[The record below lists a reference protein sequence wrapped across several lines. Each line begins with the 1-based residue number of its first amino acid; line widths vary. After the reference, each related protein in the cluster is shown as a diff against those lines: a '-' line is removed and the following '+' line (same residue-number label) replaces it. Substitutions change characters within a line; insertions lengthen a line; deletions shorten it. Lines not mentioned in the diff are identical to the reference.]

1 MTDQIKTD
9 STHHQ
14 HVLDD
19 ETIKHA
25 DRAAALANGER
36 VLLTEE
42 DSKRICRKTDKRILV
57 VLMWVYFLQ
66 IVDKTVLGYG
76 ATFGLREDTG
86 LTGSQYSLVG
96 SISSIAQLAWQ
107 PMSSY
112 LIVRVPHRVLMPTLV
127 LGWGISAATM
137 AACHNFSGL
146 LVTRF
151 FLGLFE
157 AGCLPLFSVITA
169 QWYRRAEQPL
179 RVALWYGTNGIGN
192 LFSAALSVGLA
203 HIHSHVLRSWQIIFL
218 FVGLL
223 TVASVPMIFLLLD
236 NDIASARFLNEEEKR
251 MAVERLRA
259 NQTGTG
265 SREYKWKHVWEALIE
280 PKTWLFFS
288 MSFLLNVG
296 ASVTNIFGPLI
307 LKGFG
312 FDSYTTSLLNMPF
325 GVMQTSV
332 ILLGCYLA
340 QKTSIKAS
348 ILLALI
354 APVVAGLAIL
364 YAVPHAGHTAALLVG
379 YYLLA
384 FLFGGNPLIVS
395 WIVGNT
401 GGATKR
407 SFVASMYNAAS
418 SAGNI
423 VGPLLFNSKDAP
435 TYHPGLRDCLAIF
448 IALLVVVALQWGNLM
463 WLNKRQEKKRV
474 ANGKPAKMVDH
485 SMQKHYHDFAE
496 DNKPSNMVEQ
506 VERTETQQTTGKGLE
521 MQEEIG
527 ENAFLDLTDRQN
539 DEFVYIY

>member
-1 MTDQIKTD
+1 MSLSLPYLLLLAEKSTD
-9 STHHQ
+9 SC
-14 HVLDD
+14 
-19 ETIKHA
+19 
-25 DRAAALANGER
+25 
-36 VLLTEE
+36 
-42 DSKRICRKTDKRILV
+42 S
-57 VLMWVYFLQ
+57 
-66 IVDKTVLGYG
+66 
-76 ATFGLREDTG
+76 
-86 LTGSQYSLVG
+86 
-96 SISSIAQLAWQ
+96 
-107 PMSSY
+107 
-112 LIVRVPHRVLMPTLV
+112 
-127 LGWGISAATM
+127 
-137 AACHNFSGL
+137 
-146 LVTRF
+146 
-151 FLGLFE
+151 
-157 AGCLPLFSVITA
+157 
-169 QWYRRAEQPL
+169 
-179 RVALWYGTNGIGN
+179 
-192 LFSAALSVGLA
+192 
-203 HIHSHVLRSWQIIFL
+203 IFL

-223 TVASVPMIFLLLD
+223 TIVSAPMIFFLLD

-265 SREYKWKHVWEALIE
+265 NREYKWKHVWEALLE

-307 LKGFG
+307 LQGFG

-332 ILLGCYLA
+332 ILIACYLA

-364 YAVPHAGHTAALLVG
+364 YAVPHAHHTAALLVG

-407 SFVASMYNAAS
+407 SFVASVYNAAS

-448 IALLVVVALQWGNLM
+448 IALVVVVALQWVNLI

-485 SMQKHYHDFAE
+485 SMEKHYHDFAE
-496 DNKPSNMVEQ
+496 DNKTAGMVGEVEQ
-506 VERTETQQTTGKGLE
+506 VERTEHGGLE
-521 MQEEIG
+521 MQEGIG

>member
-1 MTDQIKTD
+1 
-9 STHHQ
+9 
-14 HVLDD
+14 
-19 ETIKHA
+19 
-25 DRAAALANGER
+25 
-36 VLLTEE
+36 
-42 DSKRICRKTDKRILV
+42 
-57 VLMWVYFLQ
+57 
-66 IVDKTVLGYG
+66 
-76 ATFGLREDTG
+76 
-86 LTGSQYSLVG
+86 
-96 SISSIAQLAWQ
+96 
-107 PMSSY
+107 MSS
-112 LIVRVPHRVLMPTLV
+112 
-127 LGWGISAATM
+127 
-137 AACHNFSGL
+137 
-146 LVTRF
+146 
-151 FLGLFE
+151 
-157 AGCLPLFSVITA
+157 
-169 QWYRRAEQPL
+169 
-179 RVALWYGTNGIGN
+179 
-192 LFSAALSVGLA
+192 
-203 HIHSHVLRSWQIIFL
+203 IFL